1 MIQKEKDKKKTDN
14 GKIDDWKQ
22 QISDINAQIDDLK
35 KSIVDDILQIDVK
48 GLADKIGDALIE
60 GFGKGE
66 DALDSLNKTADEVFR
81 QMVKNALKME
91 LEKRMQPIIDDML
104 RAMGYSSSVN
114 DDAIKAQIEALE
126 KQKEELEKQINLF
139 SPTFNPLELKAN
151 KSQIESINKLITE
164 LKAKLGQTTGSFD
177 GLTPEERE
185 ALKAQIIAATGDYQ
199 KAMEQYADLFGPDAA
214 NSPNGLKGDIKG
226 VTEKTAG
233 ALESQI
239 NAIRI
244 YQVEALNISK
254 RNQQIFLDALK
265 YQAETAYNTR
275 ELKAIRIGIDDLNIK
290 IRKGLAGI

>member
-22 QISDINAQIDDLK
+22 QISDLNAQIDDLK

-60 GFGKGE
+60 GFGRGE
-66 DALDSLNKTADEVFR
+66 DALDSLNKTADEVFKD
-81 QMVKNALKME
+81 MVKNALKLQ
-91 LEKRMQPIIDDML
+91 LEKQMQPIIDEML
-104 RAMGYSSSVN
+104 KAMGYSVDSSG
-114 DDAIKAQIEALE
+114 KP
-126 KQKEELEKQINLF
+126 
-139 SPTFNPLELKAN
+139 SGT
-151 KSQIESINKLITE
+151 
-164 LKAKLGQTTGSFD
+164 FD
-177 GLTPEERE
+177 GLTPEERD
-185 ALKAQIIAATGDYQ
+185 ALKAKIIAATGDYQ

-265 YQAETAYNTR
+265 YQAEIAYNTR
-275 ELKAIRIGIDDLNIK
+275 PLFQIQKDIAELNSKVK
-290 IRKGLAGI
+290 KPLAGLDN